1 MRLRQEQGERPV
13 TEDRECA
20 RRAARAYGLEAE
32 TLAALSLRA
41 RLYTIL
47 DRNYR
52 INGGEID
59 IVARRGRTIAF
70 VEVKARS
77 DLEEAVA
84 ALTPMKQRRICRAA
98 NRWVATHPWAMGY
111 TLRGDAIF
119 IARGKLPRH
128 LENAFELGVG

>member
-1 MRLRQEQGERPV
+1 VAVDKPR
-13 TEDRECA
+13 D

-32 TLAALSLRA
+32 TLAALWLRA

-52 INGGEID
+52 IKGGEID

-70 VEVKARS
+70 VEVKARGEF
-77 DLEEAVA
+77 EEAVV
-84 ALTPMKQRRICRAA
+84 ALTPMKQRRIRRAA

-111 TLRGDAIF
+111 TLRADAIF